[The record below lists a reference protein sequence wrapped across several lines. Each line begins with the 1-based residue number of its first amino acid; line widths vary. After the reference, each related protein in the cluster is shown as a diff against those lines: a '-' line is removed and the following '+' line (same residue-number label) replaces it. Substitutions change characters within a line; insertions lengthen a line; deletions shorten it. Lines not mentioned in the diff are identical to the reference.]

1 MPFLVDGSNLGGV
14 TGGAAGSRDRPAV
27 LELLLPWAR
36 RRRVTVVFDGPPD
49 ERTATSYGTLD
60 VRFAGGRPADQV
72 ILSLLGHRPRD
83 WTVVSDD
90 RDLLGECKARGARV
104 VPASGLAAE
113 LVAAR
118 GRREPTRAAA
128 AGRRA
133 AAQREGPVDVADW
146 EQWFRRGRASG
157 GDGDGEG
164 GGG

>member
-14 TGGAAGSRDRPAV
+14 TGGAPGSRDRAAV
-27 LELLLPWAR
+27 LALLLPWAR

-49 ERTATSYGTLD
+49 ERTATSYGSLD

-72 ILSLLGHRPRD
+72 ILALLGHRPRD

-104 VPASGLAAE
+104 TTASAFAEELLAA
-113 LVAAR
+113 R
-118 GRREPTRAAA
+118 HRREPTRGAA

-146 EQWFRRGRASG
+146 EEWFRRGGAG
-157 GDGDGEG
+157 GEG